1 MTYSVEH
8 SNNFHM
14 ARRIVKII
22 APDFRVFATEDLQ
35 EGHAVLDLTK
45 KTIEV
50 PESRDEIST
59 VALILFQL
67 GHLRLKGLEEFDEH
81 LGNIKDIGEK
91 RLIAK
96 LSKQAAK
103 ADKLS
108 AEWAVQVLKGVFD
121 VAPNQALSLVEDQ
134 IWDEDEWKSY
144 FLKP

>member
-1 MTYSVEH
+1 MAYSVEH

-50 PESRDEIST
+50 PDSRDEIKT

-67 GHLRLKGLEEFDEH
+67 GHLRLKGVEEFNEH
-81 LGNIKDIGEK
+81 LGNINDIGEK
-91 RLIAK
+91 RLISK

-103 ADKLS
+103 ADKIS
-108 AEWAVQVLKGVFD
+108 AAWAVQVLKGVFD
-121 VAPNQALSLVEDQ
+121 VAPNKAKILIEEQ
-134 IWDEDEWKSY
+134 IWDEEEWRAY
-144 FLKP
+144 FSRP